1 MFTWILMFTSN
12 PIFSWILIL
21 KESLTRTFHLA

>member
-1 MFTWILMFTSN
+1 MFTSN

-21 KESLTRTFHLA
+21 KESLPRTFRLA